1 MFVPL
6 SPLLSLNVCVLIVS
20 SIPNTELGNSAIVVS
35 AKFREYENTRG
46 MDSYEFLSRSILQP
60 QFASSNNLTAFYL

>member
-6 SPLLSLNVCVLIVS
+6 SPLLSLNVCVLIFS

-35 AKFREYENTRG
+35 AKFREYEDTRG
-46 MDSYEFLSRSILQP
+46 MDSYEFLSKSILQS
-60 QFASSNNLTAFYL
+60 QLVSANNSTAL